1 MLCFDSASNYIMYM
15 LYDYM
20 YMQEILLSFLNLNI
34 LCITIYF
41 ITCVLHLCKCCF
53 SVSDECKLN
62 ETCGHASSVYKRICF
77 VFYEWSMLVVLSL
90 ITLCAMQ

>member
-1 MLCFDSASNYIMYM
+1 MLCFDSASNHIMYM

-41 ITCVLHLCKCCF
+41 IT